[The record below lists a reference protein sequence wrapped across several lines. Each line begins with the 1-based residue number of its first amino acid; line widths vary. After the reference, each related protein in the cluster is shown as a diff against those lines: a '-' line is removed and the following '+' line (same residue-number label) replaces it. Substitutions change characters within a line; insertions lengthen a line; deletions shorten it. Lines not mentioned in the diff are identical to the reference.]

1 VHAYHGAC
9 FNHSHEKDQTLSV
22 RWLELWWLCRTESQG
37 LGVLKIRGL
46 GLAKSDPTAQFRNGP
61 PSYIIKHKVKIMVN
75 RKNLVQLFSLSG
87 GHFTQCIFF
96 LPLVFGRRF
105 GKWNTL
111 LFFLF
116 SKSFSRIGPT
126 LGSASHESFYQ

>member
-1 VHAYHGAC
+1 MVHAYHGAC

-22 RWLELWWLCRTESQG
+22 TWLELWWLCRTESQG

-61 PSYIIKHKVKIMVN
+61 PIIKHKVKIMVN

-96 LPLVFGRRF
+96 FAFGVWQAF
-105 GKWNTL
+105 W
-111 LFFLF
+111 
-116 SKSFSRIGPT
+116 
-126 LGSASHESFYQ
+126 